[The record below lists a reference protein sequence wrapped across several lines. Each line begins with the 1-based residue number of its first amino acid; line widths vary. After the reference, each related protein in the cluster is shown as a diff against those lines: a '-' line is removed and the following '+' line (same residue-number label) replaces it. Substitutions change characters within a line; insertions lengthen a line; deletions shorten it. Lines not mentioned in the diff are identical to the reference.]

1 MIMNNREKL
10 TDENYNL
17 FVKLNYNNPAC
28 YSVDE
33 FNDDLKRIKYIK
45 RLFLKY
51 ETERQL
57 KDNLIKNHIQILFN
71 VFGIE
76 NTTRIL
82 FFKIE
87 KKYHGF
93 LKSFLKNLNSIPE
106 QIPEVDLSLIQPD
119 PRIERLINKK

>member
-1 MIMNNREKL
+1 MNNREKL
-10 TDENYNL
+10 TDENYDL

-71 VFGIE
+71 VFGVE

-119 PRIERLINKK
+119 PRIERLINKKW

>member
-1 MIMNNREKL
+1 MNNREKL
-10 TDENYNL
+10 TDENYDL

-71 VFGIE
+71 VFGVE

-82 FFKIE
+82 FFKVE

>member
-71 VFGIE
+71 VFGVE

>member
-1 MIMNNREKL
+1 MNNREKL
-10 TDENYNL
+10 TDENYDL

-71 VFGIE
+71 VFGVE

>member
-1 MIMNNREKL
+1 MNNREKL

-71 VFGIE
+71 VFGVE